1 MYKLKLTS
9 RAKKDLKNVKKLYR
23 QALGI
28 AFEELKEDPS
38 IGKPLIRNLNNQYS
52 LKVSV
57 YRILYKINNED
68 KTVTILTAGHRGT
81 VYE

>member
-1 MYKLKLTS
+1 MYRLKLTS
-9 RAKKDLKNVKKLYR
+9 RAKKDLKNIKKLYR
-23 QALGI
+23 QALQI

-38 IGKPLIRNLNNQYS
+38 IGKPLIRNLTNQYS
-52 LKVSV
+52 LRVSV
-57 YRILYKINNED
+57 YRILYKIDNGD